1 MNLVR
6 ILYFTLLV
14 LSPSGL
20 VAENNLGKVS
30 FDQSCVIELMK
41 KIFQIKGKPSKY
53 LPRKK
58 GLIIFINVGK

>member
-30 FDQSCVIELMK
+30 FDQSCDTEFMK

-53 LPRKK
+53 LSRKK
-58 GLIIFINVGK
+58 GLIIFIKVGK